1 MVFEEYVKNYN
12 MDFLLGFGC
21 IILQMQVTTL
31 IVVICKKY
39 PDAILG
45 MAGAMMFIDAIIV
58 LTWGLTLKHYVVDL
72 NLFIGGLGLSIVSS
86 LIDKIIRFIK
96 MQKEL

>member
-1 MVFEEYVKNYN
+1 

-21 IILQMQVTTL
+21 LLIQMQVTTL
-31 IVVICKKY
+31 IVLICKKY

-45 MAGAMMFIDAIIV
+45 MAGAMFFIDAIV
-58 LTWGLTLKHYVVDL
+58 LLIWGLTLKHYTENL
-72 NLFIGGLGLSIVSS
+72 NLFIVGLGLSIVSS
-86 LIDKIIRFIK
+86 LIDKTIRFIK

>member
-1 MVFEEYVKNYN
+1 
-12 MDFLLGFGC
+12 MDFLLGFSC
-21 IILQMQVTTL
+21 LLLQMQVTTL
-31 IVVICKKY
+31 IVVVCKKY

-45 MAGAMMFIDAIIV
+45 MAGAMIFIDVIV
-58 LTWGLTLKHYVVDL
+58 LLAWGFTLKHYTENL

-86 LIDKIIRFIK
+86 LIDKTIRFIK

>member
-1 MVFEEYVKNYN
+1 

-21 IILQMQVTTL
+21 ILLQMQVTTL

-58 LTWGLTLKHYVVDL
+58 LTWGLTLRHYVVDL

-86 LIDKIIRFIK
+86 LIDKIIRLSLIHI
-96 MQKEL
+96 

>member
-1 MVFEEYVKNYN
+1 
-12 MDFLLGFGC
+12 MDFLLGFSC
-21 IILQMQVTTL
+21 LLLQMQVTTL

-45 MAGAMMFIDAIIV
+45 MAGAMFFIDAIV
-58 LTWGLTLKHYVVDL
+58 LLAWGLTLKHYTENL
-72 NLFIGGLGLSIVSS
+72 NLFIGGIGLSIVSS
-86 LIDKIIRFIK
+86 LIDKTIRFIK

>member
-1 MVFEEYVKNYN
+1 

-21 IILQMQVTTL
+21 LLIQMQVTTL

-45 MAGAMMFIDAIIV
+45 MAGVMFFIDTIV
-58 LTWGLTLKHYVVDL
+58 LLAWGLTLKNYTENL

-86 LIDKIIRFIK
+86 LIDKTIRFIK

>member
-1 MVFEEYVKNYN
+1 
-12 MDFLLGFGC
+12 
-21 IILQMQVTTL
+21 
-31 IVVICKKY
+31 
-39 PDAILG
+39 
-45 MAGAMMFIDAIIV
+45 MAGAMVFIDAIIV

>member
-1 MVFEEYVKNYN
+1 

-21 IILQMQVTTL
+21 MLIQMQVTTL
-31 IVVICKKY
+31 IIVICKKY

-45 MAGAMMFIDAIIV
+45 MAGAMFFIDAIV
-58 LTWGLTLKHYVVDL
+58 LLAWGLTLKHYTENL

-86 LIDKIIRFIK
+86 SVSYTHLTLPTKA
-96 MQKEL
+96 

>member
-1 MVFEEYVKNYN
+1 

-21 IILQMQVTTL
+21 ILLQMQVTTL

-45 MAGAMMFIDAIIV
+45 MAGAMIFIDAIIV

>member
-1 MVFEEYVKNYN
+1 
-12 MDFLLGFGC
+12 MDFLLGFSC
-21 IILQMQVTTL
+21 LLIQMQVTTL
-31 IVVICKKY
+31 IVLICKKY

-45 MAGAMMFIDAIIV
+45 MAGAMFFIDAIV
-58 LTWGLTLKHYVVDL
+58 LLVWGLTFKHYTENL

-86 LIDKIIRFIK
+86 LIDKTIRFIK

>member
-1 MVFEEYVKNYN
+1 

-21 IILQMQVTTL
+21 ILLQMQVTTL
-31 IVVICKKY
+31 IIVICKKY

-45 MAGAMMFIDAIIV
+45 MAGAMVFIDAIV
-58 LTWGLTLKHYVVDL
+58 LLAWGLTLKHYTENL
-72 NLFIGGLGLSIVSS
+72 NLCIGGLGLSIVSS
-86 LIDKIIRFIK
+86 LIDKTIRFIK